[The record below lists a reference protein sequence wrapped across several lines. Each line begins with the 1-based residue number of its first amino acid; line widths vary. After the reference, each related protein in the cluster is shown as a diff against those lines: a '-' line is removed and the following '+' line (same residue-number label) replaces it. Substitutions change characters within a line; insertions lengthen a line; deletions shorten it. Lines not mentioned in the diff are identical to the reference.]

1 MRSAPP
7 HTSAPPLLWHHQGSA
22 ARQPACAAP
31 GQRALP
37 HLPPATRPP
46 RQVRARVDARFAL
59 DPTSVPAS
67 EGERSTLKG
76 VLQTALSVRPSLLEA
91 VYGLDCVLP
100 GTEGAVRLALWV
112 SPKRREAMAE
122 LRLF

>member
-1 MRSAPP
+1 M
-7 HTSAPPLLWHHQGSA
+7 
-22 ARQPACAAP
+22 
-31 GQRALP
+31 
-37 HLPPATRPP
+37 
-46 RQVRARVDARFAL
+46 DARFAL

-91 VYGLDCVLP
+91 VYGVDCVLP